1 MPLPTQIPARYVDES
16 AGYVNFNPVTKQTF
30 QLSELID
37 MIVSAVG
44 KDPSRVSSVL
54 QAAKVSYHGYRYEWE
69 PITTTPDEIG
79 PLLVAFPDD
88 DPSRPFEPAV
98 ATAVFFEF
106 GGGTQSHLVEITRA
120 DASRRKFYS
129 RRNAWEV
136 LLAVAAEHKPRYQ
149 SYSYA
154 HKADL
159 YRTALTYDQGA
170 SLLAAMIAVAP
181 TFLRNAWRTLRP
193 PTIVSFV
200 CPRS

>member
-30 QLSELID
+30 QLPELID
-37 MIVSAVG
+37 MLVSVVG
-44 KDPSRVSSVL
+44 KDPARVLPVL
-54 QAAKVSYHGYRYEWE
+54 QAGKVSYHGYRYEWE
-69 PITTTPDEIG
+69 PITATPDEVA

-88 DPSRPFEPAV
+88 DPSRAFQPAV
-98 ATAVFFEF
+98 ATAVLFEF
-106 GGGTQSHLVEITRA
+106 GGGAQSHLVEITRTN
-120 DASRRKFYS
+120 ASRRKFYS

-136 LLAVAAEHKPRYQ
+136 LLAAAAEHKLRYQ

-159 YRTALTYDQGA
+159 YRVALTYDQGA
-170 SLLAAMIAVAP
+170 RLLAAMIAVAP
-181 TFLRNAWRTLRP
+181 TFLRKAWRTLRP
-193 PTIVSFV
+193 PTIVTFV